1 MFSRNVSTGF
11 HVSIPSSVLS
21 TIQSSSGR
29 VDKGIAQLLDED
41 GMDGC
46 RGWDHSRCSGNIRCR
61 SRIIRCGTRPCTDV
75 GEERC
80 ETNRAVSSVLEVI
93 MYSSNNMIS
102 RYTELKPKSRG
113 KRSVMEKRTTNI
125 AIWKEEKQGRQK
137 KPKTGVE
144 DIITSAFFFP
154 HRRERLQDL
163 FQRLITRPL

>member
-1 MFSRNVSTGF
+1 MKTEWTVVEVGIIRAARGIYDAEVG
-11 HVSIPSSVLS
+11 
-21 TIQSSSGR
+21 SSG
-29 VDKGIAQLLDED
+29 G
-41 GMDGC
+41 
-46 RGWDHSRCSGNIRCR
+46 
-61 SRIIRCGTRPCTDV
+61 RCGTRPCTDV

-113 KRSVMEKRTTNI
+113 KRSMMEKRTTNI
-125 AIWKEEKQGRQK
+125 AIWKEEKQGRQR

-163 FQRLITRPL
+163 SQRLITRPL